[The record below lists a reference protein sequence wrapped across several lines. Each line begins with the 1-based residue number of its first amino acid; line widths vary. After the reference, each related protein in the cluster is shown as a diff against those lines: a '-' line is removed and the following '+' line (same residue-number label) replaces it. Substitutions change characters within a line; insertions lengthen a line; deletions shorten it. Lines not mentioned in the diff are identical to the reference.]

1 MKDRDIRKLRRHT
14 ILVRSAILL
23 IFVFGLTSLLLYFD
37 PTLLNTA
44 TEPYKG
50 KLVWLFIGAL
60 LIMLAV
66 LSFFLIG
73 RWSRR
78 LLWIVYHTIP
88 RPMHLVLKAVEDTEN
103 TRYYAHLTPAD
114 NDPSN
119 QRIWRIGLWGPSYEN
134 IKALIGR
141 DIKAQVY
148 FDPKSG
154 RPAAIESEF
163 GLTWAMA
170 GSESS
175 LQNE

>member
-1 MKDRDIRKLRRHT
+1 MKDRDIRRLRRHT

-23 IFVFGLTSLLLYFD
+23 IFIFGLISLLLYFD
-37 PTLLNTA
+37 PTLLNTSV
-44 TEPYKG
+44 EYYQG
-50 KLVWLFIGAL
+50 KLVWLLSGAL
-60 LIMLAV
+60 FVV
-66 LSFFLIG
+66 LSIPSFFLIG

-78 LLWIVYHTIP
+78 LLWIVYHTAP
-88 RPMHLVLKAVEDTEN
+88 RPMHLVLKVVEDSEN
-103 TRYYAHLTPAD
+103 TRYFAHLTPAD

-119 QRIWRIGLWGPSYEN
+119 QRIWRIALWGPSFDN

-170 GSESS
+170 GNEPNQ
-175 LQNE
+175 QNE